1 MQSEEVTYAELTL
14 PRGKGYTPMIKS
26 QNSTL
31 YAKIDHSRSM
41 FSGILS
47 PSGSGGP
54 RTNSCFS
61 GPIANESEEITCQT
75 PLVGKAQ
82 YVIYSPVQRAATGLE
97 PSTRE
102 SKV

>member
-1 MQSEEVTYAELTL
+1 
-14 PRGKGYTPMIKS
+14 MIKS
-26 QNSTL
+26 QNSSL

-41 FSGILS
+41 FSGIIS

-54 RTNSCFS
+54 RTNTCFS
-61 GPIANESEEITCQT
+61 GSIRNESEEITSQT

-82 YVIYSPVQRAATGLE
+82 YVIYSPVPPGDRGLE
-97 PSTRE
+97 HSSRE

>member
-1 MQSEEVTYAELTL
+1 
-14 PRGKGYTPMIKS
+14 MIKS

-31 YAKIDHSRSM
+31 YAKIDHSRSV

-47 PSGSGGP
+47 PSGSGGS
-54 RTNSCFS
+54 RTNTCFS
-61 GPIANESEEITCQT
+61 GSIGNETEEITSQT

-82 YVIYSPVQRAATGLE
+82 YVIYSPIPGDERGLK
-97 PSTRE
+97 PSSRE